1 MKARVKGCDHINLDA
16 IGLGTA
22 VTICEAL
29 KLYAEYHHGNEVKNG
44 LGYTAQVELEAA
56 IEEAEAIRDG
66 VSKELRKQRRQE
78 LKSERKILKTDIS
91 DILGKDEDAID
102 EMEAKAEANYQE
114 SHIENQAGYMGSDQ
128 QAADLVEASSDRCG

>member
-29 KLYAEYHHGNEVKNG
+29 KLYAEYHRDNEVKNG
-44 LGYTAQVELEAA
+44 LGYTAMVELEAA
-56 IEEAEAIRDG
+56 IEEAESIRDG

-78 LKSERKILKTDIS
+78 VKAGRKIMKTDIS
-91 DILGKDEDAID
+91 EILGKDEDIL
-102 EMEAKAEANYQE
+102 ETLESEAEANYQE
-114 SHIENQAGYMGSDQ
+114 SHIENQAGYMGSEQ
-128 QAADLVEASSDRCG
+128 QAADLAEVATDRCG